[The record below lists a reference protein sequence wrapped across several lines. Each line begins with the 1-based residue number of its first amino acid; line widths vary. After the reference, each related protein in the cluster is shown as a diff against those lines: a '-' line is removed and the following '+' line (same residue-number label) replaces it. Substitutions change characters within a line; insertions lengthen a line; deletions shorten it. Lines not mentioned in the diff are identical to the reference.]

1 MVGRFQGFYTKTA
14 MTTCTMHQYA
24 NEVCLQLDYL
34 LSHLAVVE
42 AIVAVGVVIIGPRVL
57 DRLFSLL
64 VWVVPVAKKLWR
76 EGLLFPPVASAWLPY
91 SPASLGECV

>member
-42 AIVAVGVVIIGPRVL
+42 AIVAVGVVITRDG
-57 DRLFSLL
+57 
-64 VWVVPVAKKLWR
+64 K
-76 EGLLFPPVASAWLPY
+76 PPPMFRWHT
-91 SPASLGECV
+91 